1 MKYIVFFLVVLLLFA
16 SSKDITAHSSDVKE
30 GITVLMHAEP
40 EDRPLANKPTIL
52 HFQIEDASHEFE
64 IKNCNCMVTI
74 YKDGQKLLEKRAYE
88 PTDKKSIYSALAT
101 VTFGKEGNYKVSLE
115 GKPKDSEMFH
125 PFTARF
131 DLEVGKSLSTSS
143 SELKI
148 PNFVTYLILTAIG
161 IGTTGLVIRQILSKK
176 N

>member
-1 MKYIVFFLVVLLLFA
+1 MKYIAFFLVVLLLFA
-16 SSKDITAHSSDVKE
+16 SSKEITAHSSDVKE
-30 GITVLMHAEP
+30 GIAVLMHAEP

-64 IKNCNCMVTI
+64 VKNCNCIVTI
-74 YKDGQKLLEKRAYE
+74 YKDGQKLFEKPAHE
-88 PTDKKSIYSALAT
+88 LTDKNSIYSALTT
-101 VTFGKEGNYKVSLE
+101 VTFNKEGKYKVSLE
-115 GKPKDSEMFH
+115 GKPKESGMFH

-131 DLEVGKSLSTSS
+131 DLEVGKNLATSS

-148 PNFVTYLILTAIG
+148 PNFVTYLILTVIG